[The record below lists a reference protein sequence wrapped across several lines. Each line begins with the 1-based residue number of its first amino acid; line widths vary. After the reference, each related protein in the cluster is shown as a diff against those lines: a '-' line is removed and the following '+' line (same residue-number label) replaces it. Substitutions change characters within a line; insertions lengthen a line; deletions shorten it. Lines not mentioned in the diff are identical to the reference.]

1 MEVSDQLREN
11 VCGLKQLLRGGPYI
25 PFLNCFKIRKQLIL
39 CQQFVYTGKL
49 IGNGGIIDGNEVEI
63 KVKVGDKVLFNKYA
77 NSEFKID
84 KTTYLLIKQ
93 ADILAIMED

>member
-1 MEVSDQLREN
+1 MKIKPLFDKILLIEEQEETNTGIVLPDIAKDKPNRAKVSA
-11 VCGLKQLLRGGPYI
+11 V
-25 PFLNCFKIRKQLIL
+25 
-39 CQQFVYTGKL
+39 
-49 IGNGGIIDGNEVEI
+49 GNGGIIDGNEVEI

-77 NSEFKID
+77 TSEFKID